1 MRIAMFGLGYARC
14 VSAACL
20 ARRGR
25 NVVRVDVNP
34 RKMDMVNG
42 GHAPVVEP
50 GPEVIRTHI

>member
-1 MRIAMFGLGYARC
+1 MFGLGYARC